1 MFRRI
6 AAVLV
11 AFVFAGLAT
20 AAPAAASA
28 TPMSPQGHIY
38 CC

>member
-6 AAVLV
+6 AAVVV